1 MDRYGKSNPKID
13 YIIYESDKPKH
24 RDPSKEI
31 TGQFLDLEIL
41 FDPENINIPNNFEL
55 IYKSN
60 KTGTVVYKIN
70 H

>member
-1 MDRYGKSNPKID
+1 M
-13 YIIYESDKPKH
+13 H
-24 RDPSKEI
+24 
-31 TGQFLDLEIL
+31 GQFRDLEIL
-41 FDPENINIPNNFEL
+41 FDPENTNIPNNFEL